1 MFDGVAKSPP
11 YGVAAVFQ
19 DLDIQMY
26 AFILEKTLRLVGRKF
41 CLAILFCS
49 YLFFRGHHV

>member
-26 AFILEKTLRLVGRKF
+26 TFALEKPLRLVGQNF
-41 CLAILFCS
+41 CLAILFS
-49 YLFFRGHHV
+49 ILRDHDV